1 MRTIEQTRL
10 SGETTA
16 MQRAAGGH
24 LITRARVLSGLAA
37 LGVQS
42 GDRLLVHASLSSLG
56 FVAGGA
62 QAVVDALKAAVGPAG
77 LLVMPAFTSDLSDP
91 ANWQAPPVPAD
102 WWSAIRSQTPA
113 FDPAIS
119 PSRGI
124 GAVSELLRTSPDT
137 VRGPH
142 PHVSFAG
149 WGVEAANIITPHT
162 IAAWLGEGSP
172 LKRLY
177 DLDAKVLFLGTRYA
191 TCTAFHLG
199 EHRAG
204 AVRFRSD
211 GAPMMI
217 EGVRTWVAFEAP
229 DYDTEAF
236 DDIGAEFEARSGV
249 RVVKIGAADC
259 RLFQIRAAVD
269 FVEARL
275 RVASSIPMSWQR

>member
-1 MRTIEQTRL
+1 VQT
-10 SGETTA
+10 
-16 MQRAAGGH
+16 
-24 LITRARVLSGLAA
+24 
-37 LGVQS
+37 

-77 LLVMPAFTSDLSDP
+77 LLVMPAFTSDFSDP

-102 WWSAIRSQTPA
+102 WWPTIRVQTPA
-113 FDPAIS
+113 FDPVVS

-124 GAVSELLRTSPDT
+124 GAISELLRTSPDA

-149 WGVEAANIITPHT
+149 WGVESANIITPHT
-162 IAAWLGEGSP
+162 IAAGLGEGSP
-172 LKRLY
+172 LQRLY
-177 DLDAKVLFLGTRYA
+177 DLGAKVLFLGTGYA

-204 AVRFRSD
+204 FVRFRPD
-211 GAPMMI
+211 GAPMTI
-217 EGVRTWVAFEAP
+217 DGARTWVAFEAP

-236 DDIGAEFEARSGV
+236 DNMGAQFEAQGSV
-249 RVVKIGAADC
+249 AVVKIGAAEC
-259 RLFQIRAAVD
+259 RLFPIRAAVD

-275 RVASSIPMSWQR
+275 NASSLLR